1 MNSKLAD
8 ETMKNQDSSGSF
20 WRGIWRFVRV
30 GLIIYLVVLLLLIFL
45 ENSLIFPAPR
55 YPAGEWEPAD
65 LAYEDVYFDSEDGT
79 RLHGWFVDHPNPKA
93 HVLFCHGNGE
103 CVAYLAELLK
113 RYRHEFGVSI
123 FAFDYRGYGR
133 SEGSP
138 HEHGVLADGHAAQTW
153 LAEKVGVQLS
163 EVIIVGRSLGGAISV
178 DLASRNG
185 ARALVLERTFTKMP
199 EVASRLYPFLPV
211 KMLMKTQFDSASKIS
226 SYKGPLLSSHGTDDQ
241 IIPFEFG
248 KQLFEIATSEDKQFI
263 EESGLGHN
271 DPYSDEYLQALS
283 DFLELQTNARRQNED
298 E

>member
-8 ETMKNQDSSGSF
+8 ETTKTRNSSRSF
-20 WRGIWRFVRV
+20 WRGIWRLIRV

-45 ENSLIFPAPR
+45 ENSLIFPAPK
-55 YPAGEWEPAD
+55 YPTGEWQPAD
-65 LAYEDVYFDSEDGT
+65 LTFEDVYFNSEDGT
-79 RLHGWFVDHPNPKA
+79 RLHGWYVDHPNPKS

-103 CVAYLAELLK
+103 CVSYLTALLN
-113 RYRHEFGVSI
+113 RYHHEFGVSI

-138 HEHGVLADGHAAQTW
+138 YEHGVLADGHAAQTW
-153 LAEKVGVQLS
+153 LAEKAGIQLS
-163 EVIIVGRSLGGAISV
+163 EIVIVGRSLGGAVGV
-178 DLASRNG
+178 DLASHNG

-211 KMLMKTQFDSASKIS
+211 KMLMKTQFDSARKIG

-241 IIPFEFG
+241 IIPFELG
-248 KQLFEIATSEDKQFI
+248 KQLFEIATSENKQFV
-263 EESGLGHN
+263 EEPGLGHN
-271 DPYSDEYLQALS
+271 DPYSEEYLNALGN
-283 DFLELQTNARRQNED
+283 FLELQCNTRRQNE